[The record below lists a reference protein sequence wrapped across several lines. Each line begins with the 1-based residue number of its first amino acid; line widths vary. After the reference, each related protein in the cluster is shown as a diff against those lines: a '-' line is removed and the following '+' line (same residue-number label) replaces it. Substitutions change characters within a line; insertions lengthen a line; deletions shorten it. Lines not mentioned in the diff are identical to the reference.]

1 MTIEAFTDGACK
13 SNPGLGGWGVVL
25 RMGPH
30 EKQLSGAEPATT
42 NNRMEITAAIRALQA
57 LKRPS
62 CITIHTDSR
71 YLINGI
77 TKWIYDWEKNGWKTA
92 AKKPVLNTDL
102 WQELQQATATHTI
115 KWAWIKGHDG
125 HPENER
131 ADQLASA
138 AAEQMKTP

>member
-1 MTIEAFTDGACK
+1 
-13 SNPGLGGWGVVL
+13 
-25 RMGPH
+25 
-30 EKQLSGAEPATT
+30 
-42 NNRMEITAAIRALQA
+42 MEITAAIRALQA